1 MAQSR
6 QHRFSSVIHVR
17 HLLCTIFVSKTA
29 CQNYFFSNPF
39 PKKRLDCE
47 SQNSRCGF
55 DPKNPPRVWILWIH
69 DPFLDL
75 PPKMQNPLLDSD
87 FRIRIF
93 PKKRTL
99 NQQESNFAR
108 AAYFFVHF
116 FAVFLHDYNVKRPE
130 TSYLSYNFNG
140 ENVVRVLFHF
150 FFTPSLFHLGFDW
163 WPLVFLILSPPL
175 QNFDVVLPSKKVPF
189 LFYLSLYISIAF
201 FLIEL
206 RWPATYF
213 LFFSVFLLR
222 YIRNFVDMTINLSLI
237 LQTTRIQKQFPLSVF
252 VYIDSLIVSAL
263 QDAGGYTI
271 FLRNNLE
278 LIFGCYTC

>member
-29 CQNYFFSNPF
+29 CQNYFFQILSQ
-39 PKKRLDCE
+39 KKRLDCE
-47 SQNSRCGF
+47 SQKSRCGF

-75 PPKMQNPLLDSD
+75 PPKMQNPLLDSE

-150 FFTPSLFHLGFDW
+150 FSLPLFFTLDLIGGRQYFSFCHRRYKILMLFFH
-163 WPLVFLILSPPL
+163 
-175 QNFDVVLPSKKVPF
+175 QKNVPF

>member
-29 CQNYFFSNPF
+29 CQNYFFQILSQKNAQIVNLKNPDVDLIRRIH
-39 PKKRLDCE
+39 PE
-47 SQNSRCGF
+47 CGF
-55 DPKNPPRVWILWIH
+55 YGFMIRFWICPQKCKIRFWI
-69 DPFLDL
+69 PNSGFGFS
-75 PPKMQNPLLDSD
+75 Q
-87 FRIRIF
+87 
-93 PKKRTL
+93 KKLTL

-140 ENVVRVLFHF
+140 ENVLRVLFHF
-150 FFTPSLFHLGFDW
+150 FSLPLFFTLDLLGGRQYFSFCHRRYKILMLFFH
-163 WPLVFLILSPPL
+163 
-175 QNFDVVLPSKKVPF
+175 QKNVPF

>member
-6 QHRFSSVIHVR
+6 QHRLSSVIHVR

-29 CQNYFFSNPF
+29 CQNYFFQILSQKNAQIVNLKNPDVDLIRRIH
-39 PKKRLDCE
+39 PE
-47 SQNSRCGF
+47 CGF
-55 DPKNPPRVWILWIH
+55 YGFMIRFWICPQKCKIRFWI
-69 DPFLDL
+69 PNSGFGFS
-75 PPKMQNPLLDSD
+75 Q
-87 FRIRIF
+87 
-93 PKKRTL
+93 KKRTL

-175 QNFDVVLPSKKVPF
+175 QNFDVVLPSKKCPLSF
-189 LFYLSLYISIAF
+189 LSLALY
-201 FLIEL
+201 LY
-206 RWPATYF
+206 R
-213 LFFSVFLLR
+213 LFSH
-222 YIRNFVDMTINLSLI
+222 
-237 LQTTRIQKQFPLSVF
+237 
-252 VYIDSLIVSAL
+252 
-263 QDAGGYTI
+263 
-271 FLRNNLE
+271 
-278 LIFGCYTC
+278 